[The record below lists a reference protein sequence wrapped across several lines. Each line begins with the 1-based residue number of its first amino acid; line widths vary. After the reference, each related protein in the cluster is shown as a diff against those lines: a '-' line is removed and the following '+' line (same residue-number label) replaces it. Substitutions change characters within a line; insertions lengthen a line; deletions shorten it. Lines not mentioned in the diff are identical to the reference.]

1 MGCRTVNG
9 DAMPR
14 SLATRSGFTLVELLV
29 VLAIIATLLSL
40 AAPRYN
46 GSVGKAKEAV
56 LRENLA
62 SLRDAIDKFYG
73 DRGQYPDTLSD
84 LVTQRYLRRV
94 PEDPIMESSKSWL
107 LVAPPPPLKGAIY
120 DVKSNAPGR
129 AIDGSAF
136 KDW

>member
-1 MGCRTVNG
+1 MQRPIT
-9 DAMPR
+9 ASR
-14 SLATRSGFTLVELLV
+14 GFTLVELLV

-46 GSVGKAKEAV
+46 GSVDKAKEAV
-56 LRENLA
+56 LHENLA

-73 DRGQYPDTLSD
+73 DRGQYPNALSD

-94 PEDPIMESSKSWL
+94 PEDPITESATSWL
-107 LVAPPPPLKGAIY
+107 LVAPPPPLKGAVY
-120 DVKSNAPGR
+120 DVKSSAPGR
-129 AIDGSAF
+129 AIDGSVY